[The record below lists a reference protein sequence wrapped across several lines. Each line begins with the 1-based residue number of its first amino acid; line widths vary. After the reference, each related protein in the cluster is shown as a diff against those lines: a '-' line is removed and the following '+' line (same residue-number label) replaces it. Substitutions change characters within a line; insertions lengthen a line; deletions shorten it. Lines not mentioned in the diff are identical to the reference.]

1 MRLVSVH
8 VQRFRNVLDSTAIPI
23 DDQVTCLVGKNES
36 GKTTLLHALW
46 RLNPH
51 VPTSFE
57 TTHDYPRWRLVA
69 DRRAEV
75 AHDVAPVT
83 AVFELEVDDLAA
95 VDGIFG
101 PGVVDQKVTFSR
113 WYGGDLVCE
122 CVTNDAAAVQSVL
135 GRHELSDSVGRRL
148 DESPDLPSLKAAT
161 AALLLAE
168 SESETPNDDLVAALR
183 AIETSISTILEGGDL
198 NSAVGSVLSGRLPTF
213 FYFSDYQ
220 MLPGRVDLPALGAA
234 DDLPATSSNQTARA
248 LLALARTDVASLGN
262 DAYEDRKAELEAVG
276 GDLSQQVSQYW
287 QQNPELTVEFDVDKV
302 TVQQGNGYTAV
313 AQYLDIRVRDA
324 RHGSFTNNFDQRSSG
339 FRWFFSFLAAFSEFE
354 QGAAKV
360 IVLLDEPA
368 LSLHGRA
375 QADFLRFIDE
385 RLATTCQVIYTTHSP
400 FMVDVAHLE
409 RVRVVEDRGQKVGAI
424 ASTEVLGVD
433 ADTLFPLQG
442 ALGYEIAQS
451 LFIGPANLLV
461 EGTSDFTYL
470 TVISDHLRA
479 LKRPALDTRW
489 RILPAGG
496 SANVPAFVALIGPK
510 LDVTVLVDAG
520 AQGMQRLVSMVSQG
534 LLTPDRLLTIASI
547 TATKHADIEDVFDPS
562 DYLRLYNGAFGTELT
577 AADLPAGDRII
588 DRISRVTGQQFTDH
602 GLPADWFLRHRDTV
616 LDGLSQVTL
625 ELFERL
631 FVTIN
636 ATLTE

>member
-135 GRHELSDSVGRRL
+135 GRHELSDAVGRRL
-148 DESPDLPSLKAAT
+148 DESPDLPSLKATT

-168 SESETPNDDLVAALR
+168 NESETPNDDLVAALR

-625 ELFERL
+625 ELFGRL